1 MASHVSA
8 KKRIRQ
14 TEKRTARN
22 KHIRSTVRSS
32 VRNVRKALD
41 AKDAAAAQAAL
52 TVAVRRIDMAVS
64 KGIYHARTG
73 SRYVSRLS
81 AQVAALAA

>member
-1 MASHVSA
+1 MAHHRSA

-32 VRNVRKALD
+32 VKAVRTAIE
-41 AKDAAAAQAAL
+41 AKDGTTARTAL
-52 TVAVRRIDMAVS
+52 ATAVRRIDSAVS
-64 KGIYHARTG
+64 KGVYPRATG
-73 SRYVSRLS
+73 SRYISRLS
-81 AQVAALAA
+81 AQVAAL